1 MGFPHDALSRLLRR
15 LSEGCPMTAPADTA
29 TRMMTLQ
36 KARIATVIRL
46 TQENAMVLTLHQR
59 VAGKEIEVMVV
70 ERAVELGAKL
80 GGGSDPDADAVQGE
94 LSTARS
100 QLSRHVSAVD
110 DMERTLKNLDA
121 EIAALCQS

>member
-1 MGFPHDALSRLLRR
+1 
-15 LSEGCPMTAPADTA
+15 MTAPADTA

-36 KARIATVIRL
+36 KARISTVIRL

-80 GGGSDPDADAVQGE
+80 GGGSAPDMDAVTEE
-94 LSTARS
+94 LATARGL
-100 QLSRHVSAVD
+100 LSRHVSAVD
-110 DMERTLKNLDA
+110 DMERLLKNLDA